1 MIKKALGILA
11 IASLLV
17 SCGTQQKKDKE
28 CTEKD
33 AITVDNLLAEITNYI
48 DKDIVVI
55 GTVNHVCEH
64 GGKRMFIMGK
74 DPDIAIKIT
83 PNDEIGIFEKELEGS
98 HVIITGIIKEL
109 RIDEAYVANLEKE
122 LSEGADSEA
131 IHDHSGGDDDEDP
144 ARPAGEHAETEVDS
158 SKIKQ
163 IEHMK
168 TQIAESENGYYSQ
181 FWVEA
186 SKFEVKECD
195 HDHEDV
201 EGDAHHDHAE
211 GEEHDHEHAEG
222 EEDSH

>member
-11 IASLLV
+11 VASLLV
-17 SCGTQQKKDKE
+17 SCGTQQKNDKE
-28 CTEKD
+28 GTEKEKT

-48 DKDIVVI
+48 DKDIVVV

-64 GGKRMFIMGK
+64 GGKRMFIMGE

-98 HVIITGIIKEL
+98 HVIITGIVKEL

-122 LSEGADSEA
+122 LSEGIDNEA
-131 IHDHSGGDDDEDP
+131 IHDHSGEEDEEEP
-144 ARPAGEHAETEVDS
+144 ARPEGEYAETEVDS

-186 SKFEVKECD
+186 SKFEVKKY
-195 HDHEDV
+195 
-201 EGDAHHDHAE
+201 
-211 GEEHDHEHAEG
+211 DHEHIEG
-222 EEDSH
+222 DDHHDNVESEEHSH

>member
-1 MIKKALGILA
+1 MIKKVLGILA

-17 SCGTQQKKDKE
+17 SCGTQQKKEKE
-28 CTEKD
+28 CTEKEKT

-48 DKDIVVI
+48 DKDIVVV

-64 GGKRMFIMGK
+64 GGKRMFIMGE

-98 HVIITGIIKEL
+98 SVIITGIVKEL

-122 LSEGADSEA
+122 LSEGADNEA
-131 IHDHSGGDDDEDP
+131 IHDHSGEEDEED
-144 ARPAGEHAETEVDS
+144 HAETEVDS

-186 SKFEVKECD
+186 SKFEVKERD

-201 EGDAHHDHAE
+201 EGDDHHDHAE
-211 GEEHDHEHAEG
+211 GEEH
-222 EEDSH
+222 SH

>member
-33 AITVDNLLAEITNYI
+33 AITVDNLLADITNYI
-48 DKDIVVI
+48 DKDIVVV

-64 GGKRMFIMGK
+64 GGKRMFIMGA

-83 PNDEIGIFEKELEGS
+83 PNDEVGIFEKELEGS
-98 HVIITGIIKEL
+98 HVIITGIVKEL

-122 LSEGADSEA
+122 LSEGADNEA
-131 IHDHSGGDDDEDP
+131 IHDHSGEEDEED
-144 ARPAGEHAETEVDS
+144 HAETEVDS

-163 IEHMK
+163 IEYMK
-168 TQIAESENGYYSQ
+168 TQIAESESGYYSQ
-181 FWVEA
+181 FWIEA
-186 SKFEVKECD
+186 SKFEVKEY
-195 HDHEDV
+195 DHEDIK
-201 EGDAHHDHAE
+201 GDDHNDHAE
-211 GEEHDHEHAEG
+211 GEEHDN
-222 EEDSH
+222 

>member
-1 MIKKALGILA
+1 MIKKVLGILA
-11 IASLLV
+11 IATLLV
-17 SCGTQQKKDKE
+17 SCGTQQKKEKE
-28 CTEKD
+28 CTEKEKT

-48 DKDIVVI
+48 DKDIVVV
-55 GTVNHVCEH
+55 GTVNHVCKH
-64 GGKRMFIMGK
+64 GGKRMFIMGE

-98 HVIITGIIKEL
+98 SVIITGIVKEL

-122 LSEGADSEA
+122 LSEGADNEA
-131 IHDHSGGDDDEDP
+131 IHDHSGGEDEEEP
-144 ARPAGEHAETEVDS
+144 ARPAGEPAETEVDS

-168 TQIAESENGYYSQ
+168 TQIVESENGYYSQ

-195 HDHEDV
+195 HDHENV
-201 EGDAHHDHAE
+201 ESDNHHDHAE
-211 GEEHDHEHAEG
+211 GEEHEHVEG
-222 EEDSH
+222 EEHSH